1 MLQTTSILFVFL
13 PTLSVEAQPAEIRS
27 NDGCLWVEGLG
38 CELSYEAECHAYQSI
53 DRPSLWPMLNE
64 LDWQYYENRC
74 SYCLAMTDRDTCV
87 ASEICEWSAGMCSY
101 SKHTLAS
108 RAIQEPHSGG
118 EDRVSFLRSE
128 VAAHMMCQRVR
139 EAEDCQNV
147 WGCLWDTERGK
158 CLRDIWAVMS
168 SCCPWLQAIYTK
180 ADVCRN
186 RSSSYIAYLYL
197 PTTSS
202 DWSVFE
208 EILKPVCSQRSTT
221 PDQLRDA
228 LERIAEVYTRRD
240 RAARWRGGGRLSVF
254 EKRLYHRFYK
264 DLPRMLWK
272 LPVKERA
279 AFLGTAVPEMARRV
293 IEIEAVMGT
302 KTVGLLRKRR
312 GGGEDHSVSFTPYQA
327 SALLS
332 LAFFGVPMYWSD
344 DGCSGRGRPSVRFN
358 FAKFYHDR
366 HNQVAKLRCIVLYFN
381 RQCGAT
387 GTSDDRRITI
397 TRVRGTHGR
406 MGEWWS
412 TRDVPMSQLEVH
424 GDGERIEDAV
434 GLLQADFAN
443 CRVGGG

>member
-1 MLQTTSILFVFL
+1 MARL
-13 PTLSVEAQPAEIRS
+13 P
-27 NDGCLWVEGLG
+27 
-38 CELSYEAECHAYQSI
+38 Y
-53 DRPSLWPMLNE
+53 
-64 LDWQYYENRC
+64 
-74 SYCLAMTDRDTCV
+74 
-87 ASEICEWSAGMCSY
+87 SE
-101 SKHTLAS
+101 
-108 RAIQEPHSGG
+108 
-118 EDRVSFLRSE
+118 
-128 VAAHMMCQRVR
+128 
-139 EAEDCQNV
+139 
-147 WGCLWDTERGK
+147 
-158 CLRDIWAVMS
+158 
-168 SCCPWLQAIYTK
+168 
-180 ADVCRN
+180 
-186 RSSSYIAYLYL
+186 YLYL

-366 HNQVAKLRCIVLYFN
+366 
-381 RQCGAT
+381 
-387 GTSDDRRITI
+387 
-397 TRVRGTHGR
+397 
-406 MGEWWS
+406 
-412 TRDVPMSQLEVH
+412 
-424 GDGERIEDAV
+424 
-434 GLLQADFAN
+434 
-443 CRVGGG
+443 